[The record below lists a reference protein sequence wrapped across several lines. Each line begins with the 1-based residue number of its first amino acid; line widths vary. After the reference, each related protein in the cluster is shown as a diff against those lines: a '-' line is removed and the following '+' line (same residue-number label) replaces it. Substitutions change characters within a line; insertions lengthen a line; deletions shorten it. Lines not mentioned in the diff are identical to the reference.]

1 MYVVIFRAKIR
12 ALDDEYVRVAARMR
26 ELALTQFGC
35 VEFQSVSEGNAE
47 IALSYWAD
55 EASILA
61 WKQHTEHVIAQQL
74 GRERWYE
81 SYCVEIA
88 AITRRYQHVLSS
100 EVHS

>member
-12 ALDDEYVRVAARMR
+12 TLDDEYFRVAARMR

-35 VEFQSVSEGNAE
+35 VEFQSVSEGDAE

-61 WKQHTEHVIAQQL
+61 WKQHAEHVIAQQL

-88 AITRRYQHVLSS
+88 AITRHYQYQHTQP
-100 EVHS
+100 

>member
-1 MYVVIFRAKIR
+1 MYVVIFRAKVR
-12 ALDDEYVRVAARMR
+12 VLDDEYARVAARMR

-35 VEFQSVSEGNAE
+35 LEFQSVSEGKDE

-61 WKQHTEHVIAQQL
+61 WKNHAEHLIAQQL

-81 SYCVEIA
+81 SYSVDIA
-88 AITRRYQHVLSS
+88 SITRRYRK
-100 EVHS
+100 EE

>member
-1 MYVVIFRAKIR
+1 MYVVIFRAKVR
-12 ALDDEYVRVAARMR
+12 TLDDEYFRVAARMR

-35 VEFQSVSEGNAE
+35 LEFQSVSEGNDE
-47 IALSYWAD
+47 ISLSYWAD

-61 WKQHTEHVIAQQL
+61 WKQHAEHVVAQQL

-88 AITRRYQHVLSS
+88 AITRRYQHAGG
-100 EVHS
+100 